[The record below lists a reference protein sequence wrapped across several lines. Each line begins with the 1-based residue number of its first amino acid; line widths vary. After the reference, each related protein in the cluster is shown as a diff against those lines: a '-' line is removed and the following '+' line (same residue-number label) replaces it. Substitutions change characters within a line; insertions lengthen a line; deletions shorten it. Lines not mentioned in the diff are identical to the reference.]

1 MTGDRGASRLTV
13 PATVTEALASFAMS
27 TRLEDI
33 APAAREAATLLLLDA
48 IGTALVNRD
57 APFAV
62 AMRTVVA
69 EADAGGPCTV
79 IGGSERG
86 AGPEAAAEVNSSLV
100 HGSDLDATHI
110 ESIIHPTSI
119 AVPVALAVGEAA
131 DARGSEVLA
140 AIACGM
146 EVLVRLG
153 LAAAGQFHRRGYQ
166 PTALLGSIVAAIV
179 AARLRGRSTGA
190 AVEAAGLATS
200 VSAGLRS
207 FSSDGT
213 WGKRLITAWAC
224 RTGIH
229 AEALVAAGFRGSRDA
244 LEKSWGL
251 FPAFL
256 PEGGFDLSLATDQL
270 GRTWTLIDTE
280 PKRYPCSHGLH
291 PYIES
296 ARALSDQVSSD
307 AIVTVGLR
315 VNEAAVRWWFE
326 PHDLRYRPDAYAARF
341 SLPYTVARAIL
352 DGRVDEASFEAAAV
366 QDSAALALADKVVPI
381 VEPALADRAP
391 VGLPGGLEVVLR
403 DGTAIE
409 IANAP
414 APSDTKAFVIERFR
428 VAATGAL
435 GTGRAVS
442 LERSILGIA
451 GAPSVRTVLADAR
464 T

>member
-1 MTGDRGASRLTV
+1 
-13 PATVTEALASFAMS
+13 MS

-48 IGTALVNRD
+48 IGTALANRE

-62 AMRTVVA
+62 AMRAVVA

-79 IGGSERG
+79 IGGGGRR

-119 AVPVALAVGEAA
+119 AVPVAVAVGEAA

-140 AIACGM
+140 AMACGM

-256 PEGGFDLSLATDQL
+256 PEGGFDLSLATNQL
-270 GRTWTLIDTE
+270 GQTWTLIDTE
-280 PKRYPCSHGLH
+280 LKRYPCSHGLH
-291 PYIES
+291 PYIEA
-296 ARALSDQVSSD
+296 ARALSDRVSAD
-307 AIVTVGLR
+307 AVVTVGLR

-326 PHDLRYRPDAYAARF
+326 PRDLRYRPDVYAARF
-341 SLPYTVARAIL
+341 SLPYVVARAIL
-352 DGRVDEASFEAAAV
+352 DGRVDEASFEAEAV
-366 QDSAALALADKVVPI
+366 EDSAVLALADRVVPI
-381 VEPALADRAP
+381 VDPALADRAP
-391 VGLPGGLEVVLR
+391 VGLPGGLTIVLR

-409 IANAP
+409 IATAP
-414 APSDTKAFVIERFR
+414 APSDTEAFVIGRFR

-435 GTGRAVS
+435 GAGRAAS

-451 GAPSVRTVLADAR
+451 GAPSARSVLADAA